1 MKIGVMGIGN
11 ICQKAYVPI
20 MNNMREQVEW
30 HFYSRQTDKIKL
42 LANQFGWDYYHD
54 DWDAFLN
61 SGIEACFIHTPTPTH
76 ARLIELF
83 LNKGIHVFVDKPVS
97 EDSHEVTDL
106 HKLASEKGLILMTGF
121 NRRFAP
127 LNQTLKALPNKRQ
140 IISQKNRML
149 PKQLVKFHLFD
160 MMIHMVDTTLYLLD
174 DDIIT
179 VDYRVKALKDGKLQ
193 RAMII
198 FETASTT
205 AIASINMEAGAHTE
219 TLEVQTTEGTYIVDN
234 LVTLTKNEKGNIT
247 QVGFGD
253 WENTLVKRGFN
264 GLIMAFLEAV
274 ESKRESCITTSQSS
288 IASHYY
294 VNELLKVYDNKRTT

>member
-1 MKIGVMGIGN
+1 MKIGVIGIGN
-11 ICQKAYVPI
+11 ICQKAYLPI

-30 HFYSRQTDKIKL
+30 HFYSRQTDKINL
-42 LANQFGWDYYHD
+42 LAHQFGWEHYHD
-54 DWDAFLN
+54 DWEAFLN

-76 ARLIELF
+76 AHLIELF

-97 EDSHEVTDL
+97 EDSEEVTGL

-127 LNQTLKALPNKRQ
+127 LNQTLKALPHKRQ
-140 IISQKNRML
+140 IIAQKNRMH

-174 DDIIT
+174 DDIIN
-179 VDYRVKALKDGKLQ
+179 VDYRVKALPDGKLQ

-198 FETASTT
+198 FETVTTT
-205 AIASINMEAGAHTE
+205 AVVSINMEAGAHTE
-219 TLEVQTTEGTYIVDN
+219 TLEVQTIEGTYTVDN
-234 LVTLTKNEKGNIT
+234 LVALTKNEKGCIT

-253 WENTLVKRGFN
+253 WESTLVKRGFN

-274 ESKRESCITTSQSS
+274 ESKRESAVATSQSS

-294 VNELLKVYDNKRTT
+294 VNELSKVYELSN